1 MTSSSLQNMAPNVQR
16 ALFIALVFGAI
27 AVVVYMFCEL
37 CVNACN
43 FGAIF

>member
-27 AVVVYMFCEL
+27 AVVVHMFCVQPAYCMCAL
-37 CVNACN
+37 M
-43 FGAIF
+43 